1 MERGDSKKKEIT
13 PYKIFEHKIEYLA
26 SYSESMNNESPDTP
40 QLNAD
45 IRALSISYS
54 VILPT
59 NTNLALSNS

>member
-45 IRALSISYS
+45 IRALSIS
-54 VILPT
+54 
-59 NTNLALSNS
+59 

>member
-1 MERGDSKKKEIT
+1 MERGDSKKKEIN
-13 PYKIFEHKIEYLA
+13 PYKIFEHKIENLS

-40 QLNAD
+40 RLNAD

-59 NTNLALSNS
+59 NTNLALSN